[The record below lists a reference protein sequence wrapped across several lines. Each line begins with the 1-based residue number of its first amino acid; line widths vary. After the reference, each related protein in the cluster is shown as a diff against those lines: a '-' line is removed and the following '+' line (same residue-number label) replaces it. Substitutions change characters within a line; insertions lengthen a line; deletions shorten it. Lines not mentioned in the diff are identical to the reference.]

1 MLSDESI
8 DLKQHVLGKQ
18 FADFAE
24 FRDIVALTEQNEFD
38 VINTAKSFI
47 ETLCT
52 GSAHWKCAADL
63 KHNRPHIYCCKV
75 YEKL

>member
-8 DLKQHVLGKQ
+8 DLKQHVLSKQ

-47 ETLCT
+47 ETLRT
-52 GSAHWKCAADL
+52 GSAH
-63 KHNRPHIYCCKV
+63 
-75 YEKL
+75 

>member
-52 GSAHWKCAADL
+52 GSAH
-63 KHNRPHIYCCKV
+63 
-75 YEKL
+75 